1 MSKRLIYAGIGVA
14 AAAAVAVG
22 GFGFAANAEEPVNE
36 KDGAQTKIIGGVD
49 ADQEYS
55 FMASMQSADGGHR
68 CGASLIDPQWLVIA
82 AHCVEGEDA
91 ANYEFRINSN
101 TVSDGGEVVKAAE
114 FVVHPDYTGGVDD
127 LALVKLEAAATSAPI
142 TLASE
147 ASPGTKSR
155 ILGWGATQPDGSGAP
170 ENLQQLDTS
179 VVENSECTEIGDKDL
194 CTDNPNGDSGAC
206 YGDSGG
212 PQIVDNNGEWVLI
225 GATSRSGNGDPTC
238 ATGPSI
244 YTNVTAYTD
253 WINETIGA

>member
-1 MSKRLIYAGIGVA
+1 MKKRRIMY
-14 AAAAVAVG
+14 AAVGLVSVTALAIG
-22 GFGFAANAEEPVNE
+22 GMTMTANADSNQSGDDP
-36 KDGAQTKIIGGVD
+36 GRIIGGGD

-55 FMASMQSADGGHR
+55 FMASMQGADGHR
-68 CGASLIDPQWLVIA
+68 CGASLVDPQWLVIA

-127 LALVKLEAAATSAPI
+127 LAMVKLDSAAESAPI
-142 TLASE
+142 SIAGE
-147 ASPGTKSR
+147 AAPGTESR
-155 ILGWGATQPDGSGAP
+155 ILGWGATQPDGSEPP
-170 ENLQQLDTS
+170 ETLQQLDTS
-179 VVENSECTEIGDKDL
+179 IVENSECTDIGDKDL

-212 PQIVDNNGEWVLI
+212 PQIVKDGEGWVLV